1 MTQSPVAGGGSGQVQ
16 ELPSIGRGTD
26 YDRWLAA
33 EGVPV
38 IEGLFIED
46 VGSVEVGDWARRGC
60 RGAVARLRGS
70 EDVNDAHIIEIPAGG
85 EVAPER
91 HLYEELIYVVAGR
104 GSTKIWN
111 GQGAVSTFEWQKGS
125 LFSVPLNTFSQ
136 HFNGSG
142 SRAARFYSVT
152 SAPLMMKLF
161 HNLDFM
167 YSCDYDFTDRF
178 SAANSDFSGEGTAY
192 QGRVWESKFIADV
205 GATELQAWKER
216 GAGGSNVMLEIA
228 DSSMCGHISQFP
240 VGTYKK
246 AHRHRAGA
254 HVIIVSGTGFS
265 LLWPDGEPMQPVEWR
280 AGSVVVPPD
289 RWFHQHFNTGT
300 EPARYL
306 ALRWGSKKYP
316 VFKSYKIDKPTTQ
329 GGDQIEYYD
338 EDPAVREMFEKH
350 LARNGAQSRM
360 SDAYAAGAR

>member
-1 MTQSPVAGGGSGQVQ
+1 MTQQIDTGEAAAQPT
-16 ELPSIGRGTD
+16 ELPSIRRPTD
-26 YDRWLAA
+26 YDRWLEA
-33 EGVPV
+33 EGIPV
-38 IEGLFIED
+38 IEGLYLQD
-46 VGSVEVGDWARRGC
+46 VRSVDVGDWARRGC

-91 HLYEELIYVVAGR
+91 HMYEELVYVVAGR
-104 GSTKIWN
+104 GSTKVWN
-111 GQGAVSTFEWQKGS
+111 GRGASSTFEWQQGS
-125 LFSVPLNTFSQ
+125 LFSVPLNCWSL

-142 SRAARFYSVT
+142 SQAARFYSVT

-161 HNLDFM
+161 HNPDFI
-167 YSCDYDFTDRF
+167 YNCDYDFSDRF
-178 SAANSDFSGEGTAY
+178 DEGNDDFSGDGTAY
-192 QGRVWESKFIADV
+192 RDRVWESKFLADV
-205 GATELQAWKER
+205 GATELHVWNER
-216 GAGGSNVMLEIA
+216 GAGGTNVMLEIA

-265 LLWPDGEPMQPVEWR
+265 LLWPEGDPMQQVKWQ

-300 EPARYL
+300 TPARYL

-316 VFKSYKIDKPTTQ
+316 VFKTYQIDRPTTQ

-338 EDPAVREMFEKH
+338 EDPAVRAMFERE
-350 LARNGAQSRM
+350 LAANGAASRM
-360 SDAYAAGAR
+360 ADIYAGTPR